1 VHLADDIGNNT
12 LTISAG
18 AKLGRYEIR
27 SKIGEGG
34 MGEVYRAVDTELG
47 REVAIKVLPP
57 EFSTVSD
64 RINRFRQ
71 EAQALA
77 RLNHPNILSVLDVG
91 SHDGMLFVVEE
102 LLEGETVR
110 DRLYAERFSV
120 RKAFDYALQIAHGLA
135 GAHAK
140 GIIHRDLKPENLFL
154 TSDGRLKI
162 LDFGLAKLLQME
174 AEVDTKA
181 PTMRV
186 KTDPGRVM
194 GTVAYMS
201 PEQVRGQSGLVDHRS
216 DIFAFGAVLYEM
228 LNGKRAFAGESVA
241 DTMSA
246 ILNNDPPLL
255 SITNSNLSPALDR
268 IIHRCLEKHP
278 DERFQSAS
286 DVGYAIEVLS
296 GVSGPSTSAIA
307 AEPIQVKSPRR
318 VSPVLIAIG
327 LGILALGIAGGIFV
341 GRRTVALPSPSYRR
355 LTFSRGTIWNAR
367 FAPDGQTVIYS
378 ARWNGNPI
386 DVFSARAGKT
396 ESRSHNMENT
406 DLLAISASSEMAVL
420 RNRQY
425 LGWYVSRGTLARMPV
440 DSGAVRDLLE
450 DVQEA
455 DWSPDGTKLAVVR
468 WVNGRNQLQ
477 YPIGKVLYET
487 TGYISHPRISPR
499 GDLVAFMDH
508 QVQWDNRGWVA
519 VVDLAGKKSVLSGEW
534 SSEEGLAWSPAG
546 DEVWFTA
553 DKNGEADALFAV
565 TLSGRER
572 LVLRMTSS
580 LRLHDISREGR
591 VLINSFNDST
601 NFIGQPR
608 GETKQRDLSWL
619 DRSFISD
626 ISPDGNTILFDYEG
640 EGAGMNYAVYLRKTD
655 GLPAIWLGDGSSP
668 RLSPDKKWA
677 LAILF
682 TPPQLMLLPTGA
694 GQMRQL
700 ERGSIEQYGWGA
712 TWFPDGKQVVFP
724 GREPNHDWRFYIQS
738 IEGGLPRPI
747 TPEGT
752 RGTFQGSFISQDGK
766 MLIASDAQHQR
777 YFYPVEGGAPQ
788 PISHLEGGDEI
799 IGWSSDG
806 RSLFLA
812 RTQEMPIKVYRFDPT
827 SGRKELLKEVMPAD
841 PAGIFWPNSILV
853 TPDGKGYVASVRR
866 MLSDLYV
873 VEGLK

>member
-1 VHLADDIGNNT
+1 VADDIGNNT

-57 EFSTVSD
+57 EFSRDSD

-77 RLNHPNILSVLDVG
+77 RLNHPTILSVLDVG

-110 DRLYAERFSV
+110 DRLNAERFSV
-120 RKAFDYALQIAHGLA
+120 RKALDYALQIAHGLA

-154 TSDGRLKI
+154 TNDGRLKI
-162 LDFGLAKLLQME
+162 LDFGLAKLLQTD

-186 KTDPGRVM
+186 KTDPGKVM

-228 LNGKRAFAGESVA
+228 LNGKRAFSGESVA

-286 DVGYAIEVLS
+286 DVGYSIEVLS
-296 GVSGPSTSAIA
+296 GVSGPSTSTIA

-327 LGILALGIAGGIFV
+327 LGILVVGTAGGIFV
-341 GRRTVALPSPSYRR
+341 GRRIVALPSPSYQR

-396 ESRSHNMENT
+396 ESRSHKMENT
-406 DLLAISASSEMAVL
+406 DLLAISASNEMAAL

-487 TGYISHPRISPR
+487 TGYISHPRISPQ

-553 DKNGEADALFAV
+553 DKNGEADALYAV

-580 LRLHDISREGR
+580 LRLHDISHEGR
-591 VLINSFNDST
+591 ALITSFNDST
-601 NFIGQPR
+601 NFIGQPP
-608 GETKQRDLSWL
+608 GEIKQRDLSWL
-619 DRSFISD
+619 DRSFIAD
-626 ISPDGNTILFDYEG
+626 ISPDGDTILFDYEG

-655 GLPAIWLGDGSSP
+655 GSPAIWLGDGSSP

-677 LAILF
+677 LATLF

-752 RGTFQGSFISQDGK
+752 TGTFQGSFISPDGK

-777 YFYPVEGGAPQ
+777 SFYPVEGGAPQ
-788 PISHLEGGDEI
+788 PVSHLESGDDI
-799 IGWSSDG
+799 IGWSNDG
-806 RSLFLA
+806 RSLLLA
-812 RTQEMPIKVYRFDPT
+812 RIQEIPIKVYRLDPAT
-827 SGRKELLKEVMPAD
+827 GRKELLKEVMPAD
-841 PAGIFWPNSILV
+841 PSGIFWPNTILV
-853 TPDGKGYVASVRR
+853 TPDGKGYVASFRR

-873 VEGLK
+873 VGGLK